1 MTDIEQMQQSLDR
14 TITRITE
21 LEEQILELKGNPA
34 AITELK
40 DLRKKLA
47 VQQRVKITLIHSIEE
62 LTPTSTALTIPSKLP
77 SSFLSKVSG
86 FFKSIFNWK

>member
-21 LEEQILELKGNPA
+21 LEEQILELKSNPA

-40 DLRKKLA
+40 DIRKKLG
-47 VQQRVKITLIHSIEE
+47 VQQRVKITLIQSIEE
-62 LTPTSTALTIPSKLP
+62 LTPTSTALIIPSKLP
-77 SSFLSKVSG
+77 KSLLSRVSG
-86 FFKSIFNWK
+86 FFKSIFK